1 MNAIS
6 NLRLRSAGSL
16 ALACG
21 AGVKDAFEHPFGQLL
36 FYSWLV
42 MVLPHAYW
50 PVMAAIVFAVMIHE
64 VGHWVVARICGYP
77 IDTFS
82 IGIPAGRVLEL
93 GRLGGTMIQ
102 ITPYWFL
109 GGYVTF
115 EPTAESAMSTPV
127 WKRACV
133 LLAGIA
139 FNLLGAVGLYSAS
152 AYIVGQEVF
161 RDVPV
166 LSRVTEAG
174 YAGKAGMLSGD
185 TVLAVNGNATDSA
198 RQVIVAIG
206 QRTSEDVRFDVLR
219 AGRSLEIAAHAPLN
233 QRLGIEVGFVERQPI
248 DVASAAAKGSASVWK
263 MLSMTGQLIWKSVVG
278 SGEAGSVS
286 GKSASQ
292 VGFEVHGVVGFM
304 QFAAGSFSKGWA
316 SFLAIVAAFNI
327 NLAILNLL
335 PIPVLDGGHVF
346 FLVIEKLRGRP
357 VAVETQMKIMKVC
370 MWGLLALA
378 LFGLYNDLA
387 HPLSGTP

>member
-64 VGHWVVARICGYP
+64 VGHWVVARTCGYP

-93 GRLGGTMIQ
+93 GRVGGTMIQ

-115 EPTAESAMSTPV
+115 EPTAESVMRTPV

-152 AYIVGQEVF
+152 AYIVGNEVF

-166 LSRVTEAG
+166 VGRINETG
-174 YAGKAGMLSGD
+174 YADKAGLLSGD
-185 TVLAVNGNATDSA
+185 TVLAVNGIPTGSA

-219 AGRSLEIAAHAPLN
+219 AGRSLEITAHAPLN
-233 QRLGIEVGFVERQPI
+233 QRLGIDVGLVERQPI
-248 DVASAAAKGSASVWK
+248 DVASAVSRGASSVWK
-263 MLSMTGQLIWKSVVG
+263 MLSMTGQLIWTSIVG
-278 SGEAGSVS
+278 ADEAGTVS
-286 GKSASQ
+286 GKSAKQ

-335 PIPVLDGGHVF
+335 PIPVLDGGHVL
-346 FLVIEKLRGRP
+346 FLLLEKLRARP

-387 HPLSGTP
+387 HPLSGMR